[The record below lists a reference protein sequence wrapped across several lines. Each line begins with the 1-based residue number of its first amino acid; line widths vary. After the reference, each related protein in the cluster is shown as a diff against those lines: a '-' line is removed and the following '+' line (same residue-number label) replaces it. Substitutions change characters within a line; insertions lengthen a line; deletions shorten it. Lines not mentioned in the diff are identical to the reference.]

1 MTAATTIFTRMTA
14 LAEETGAINLGQG
27 FPDFGGP
34 AAVIEAAVEAMRAGH
49 NQYAPLAGVREL
61 REAIAEHQLRHYGIG
76 VDPDCGIQVTFGATE
91 GLAAAVL
98 GLVAPGEE
106 VAFLDPAYDSYAAIV
121 ALAGGRARRIV
132 LEPPA
137 WRLTES
143 AVEAAVGRET
153 RMVVVN
159 SPHNPTGRVFDREEL
174 EVVAAA
180 CRKHDVIALTDEV
193 YEHIVF
199 EGRHLPL
206 AGFRGMADRT
216 VTVSSV
222 GKTFSVTGWKIGWA
236 SGPAELIG
244 RVRGVKQFLSF
255 AGGTPLQYAAA
266 AALGLP
272 DSVGREMAA
281 MLGGKRDRLTD
292 GLRNVGFRV
301 LPSAATYFVNAD
313 ASGLGEVD
321 ATSLCER
328 LPHEAGVVGI
338 PTSAFAGQPDGATRS
353 LVRFAF
359 PKGDAVL
366 DEAVGR
372 LGRWAAGRA

>member
-1 MTAATTIFTRMTA
+1 M
-14 LAEETGAINLGQG
+14 
-27 FPDFGGP
+27 
-34 AAVIEAAVEAMRAGH
+34 
-49 NQYAPLAGVREL
+49 
-61 REAIAEHQLRHYGIG
+61 
-76 VDPDCGIQVTFGATE
+76 
-91 GLAAAVL
+91 
-98 GLVAPGEE
+98 
-106 VAFLDPAYDSYAAIV
+106 
-121 ALAGGRARRIV
+121 ALAGGRARPIV

-143 AVEAAVGRET
+143 AVEAAIGRET

-159 SPHNPTGRVFDREEL
+159 SPHNPTGRVFDRGEL
-174 EVVAAA
+174 EVLAAA

-206 AGFRGMADRT
+206 AGFGGMAERT

-244 RVRGVKQFLSF
+244 RLRGVKQFLSF

-266 AALGLP
+266 AALGLT
-272 DSVGREMAA
+272 DSVGREMAV

-313 ASGLGEVD
+313 ASGLGEGD
-321 ATSLCER
+321 ATRLCER

-353 LVRFAF
+353 LIRFAF
-359 PKGDAVL
+359 PKADAVL